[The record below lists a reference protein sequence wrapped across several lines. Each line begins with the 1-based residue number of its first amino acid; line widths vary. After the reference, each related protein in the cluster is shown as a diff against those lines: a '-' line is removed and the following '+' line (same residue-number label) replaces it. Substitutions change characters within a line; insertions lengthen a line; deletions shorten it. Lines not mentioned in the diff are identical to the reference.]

1 MVRLAKFT
9 EDSII
14 DASIEVAAHCGVA
27 AVSISAIAGKV
38 GAPTGSVY
46 HRFESRG
53 AILARAWLRVK
64 ADFRNAVACHW
75 SEGNTWAAVA
85 GFLQWCRDKPL
96 YAKFLLQC
104 EDCPVFNEPLS
115 AELNAALEAEQDAL
129 DLCFRQCLTH
139 LQQGRTE
146 RDSRGEM
153 EAVLRFTLFSSPI
166 AMIKPYLLQDL
177 SIPARIDD
185 VLRASHDAVAA
196 MATVPA
202 ITAVTA
208 TDPASTSLH

>member
-14 DASIEVAAHCGVA
+14 DASIEVVAHCGVA
-27 AVSISAIAGKV
+27 AVSIAAIAGKV

-64 ADFRNAVACHW
+64 ADFRKSVACHW
-75 SEGNTWAAVA
+75 LEGKTWPAVA
-85 GFLQWCRDKPL
+85 AFLQWCRDKPL

-104 EDCPVFNEPLS
+104 EDYPVFSEPLS

-129 DLCFRQCLTH
+129 DLCFRQCIAH
-139 LQQGRTE
+139 MQRGRIEVDDET
-146 RDSRGEM
+146 

-166 AMIKPYLLQDL
+166 AMIKPYLLQDQN
-177 SIPARIDD
+177 IPARIDD
-185 VLRASHDAVAA
+185 VLRASHDAVVAA
-196 MATVPA
+196 HAGTP
-202 ITAVTA
+202 
-208 TDPASTSLH
+208 LH

>member
-14 DASIEVAAHCGVA
+14 DASIEVVAHCGVA
-27 AVSISAIAGKV
+27 AVSISAIAGKA

-64 ADFRNAVACHW
+64 ADFRTAVAGHW
-75 SEGNTWAAVA
+75 SEGDTWAAVA

-104 EDCPVFNEPLS
+104 EDYPVFGEPLS
-115 AELNAALEAEQDAL
+115 PELNAALEAEQEAL
-129 DLCFRQCLTH
+129 DACFRQCLSH
-139 LQQGRTE
+139 LQGNAESACET
-146 RDSRGEM
+146 
-153 EAVLRFTLFSSPI
+153 EAVLRFTLFASPI

-177 SIPARIDD
+177 NIPARIDD
-185 VLRASHDAVAA
+185 VLRASHDAV
-196 MATVPA
+196 VA
-202 ITAVTA
+202 IQVGG
-208 TDPASTSLH
+208 SR

>member
-14 DASIEVAAHCGVA
+14 DAAIEVAAHCGVA
-27 AVSISAIAGKV
+27 AVSISAIAGRA

-64 ADFRNAVACHW
+64 ADFRKTVACHW

-104 EDCPVFNEPLS
+104 EDCPVFSEPLS
-115 AELNAALEAEQDAL
+115 AELNAALEAEQEAL
-129 DLCFRQCLTH
+129 DLCFRQCLAH
-139 LQQGRTE
+139 VPQSQAGADGGTE
-146 RDSRGEM
+146 T
-153 EAVLRFTLFSSPI
+153 EAVLRFTLFAAPT

-177 SIPARIDD
+177 NIPARIDD
-185 VLRASHDAVAA
+185 VLRASHNAVVAA
-196 MATVPA
+196 HAGRP
-202 ITAVTA
+202 
-208 TDPASTSLH
+208 SLH

>member
-14 DASIEVAAHCGVA
+14 DATIEVAAHCGVA
-27 AVSISAIAGKV
+27 AVSISAIAGRA

-64 ADFRNAVACHW
+64 ADFRETVACHW

-85 GFLQWCRDKPL
+85 AFLQWCRDKPL

-115 AELNAALEAEQDAL
+115 AELNAALEAEQEAL
-129 DLCFRQCLTH
+129 DLCFRQCLAH
-139 LQQGRTE
+139 VPQIHAGADGGTE
-146 RDSRGEM
+146 TET
-153 EAVLRFTLFSSPI
+153 EAVLRFTLFAAPT

-177 SIPARIDD
+177 NIPARIDD
-185 VLRASHDAVAA
+185 VLRASHDAVVAA
-196 MATVPA
+196 HAGSP
-202 ITAVTA
+202 
-208 TDPASTSLH
+208 SLH

>member
-14 DASIEVAAHCGVA
+14 NASIDVVAHCGVA
-27 AVSISAIAGKV
+27 AVSISAIASKA

-64 ADFRNAVACHW
+64 ADFREAVACHW
-75 SEGNTWAAVA
+75 TDGNTWAAVA
-85 GFLQWCRDKPL
+85 GFLQWCRDKPV

-115 AELNAALEAEQDAL
+115 AELSAALEAEQDAL
-129 DLCFRQCLTH
+129 DLCFQHCLAH
-139 LQQGRTE
+139 LQKGRAQA
-146 RDSRGEM
+146 DSDA
-153 EAVLRFTLFSSPI
+153 EAVLRFTLFASPI

-177 SIPARIDD
+177 PIPARIDA
-185 VLRASHDAVAA
+185 VLRASHDAVL
-196 MATVPA
+196 T
-202 ITAVTA
+202 
-208 TDPASTSLH
+208 LK

>member
-14 DASIEVAAHCGVA
+14 DASIEVAASCGVA
-27 AVSISAIAGKV
+27 AVSMSAIAGKA
-38 GAPTGSVY
+38 GAPIGSVY

-64 ADFRNAVACHW
+64 ADFRQTVACHW
-75 SEGNTWAAVA
+75 ADGNTWAAVA
-85 GFLQWCRDKPL
+85 GFLQWCRDKPV

-115 AELNAALEAEQDAL
+115 ADLNAELEAEQAAL
-129 DLCFRQCLTH
+129 DQCFSLCLARLKQN
-139 LQQGRTE
+139 RTNGNI
-146 RDSRGEM
+146 DSSADGEA
-153 EAVLRFTLFSSPI
+153 EAILRFTLFASPI

-177 SIPARIDD
+177 DIPARIEQ
-185 VLRASHDAVAA
+185 VLRASHDAVTAA
-196 MATVPA
+196 NSGGSQYQAKG
-202 ITAVTA
+202 
-208 TDPASTSLH
+208 

>member
-14 DASIEVAAHCGVA
+14 DASIEVVARCGVA
-27 AVSISAIAGKV
+27 AVSIAAIAGKA

-64 ADFRNAVACHW
+64 ADFREAVACHW

-85 GFLQWCRDKPL
+85 GFLQWCREKPL
-96 YAKFLLQC
+96 YARFLLQC
-104 EDCPVFNEPLS
+104 EDWPVFGEPLS
-115 AELNAALEAEQDAL
+115 AELSNALEAEQEAL
-129 DLCFRQCLTH
+129 DACFRQCLIH
-139 LQQGRTE
+139 MQPGLADAGDE
-146 RDSRGEM
+146 A
-153 EAVLRFTLFSSPI
+153 EAVLRFTLFASPI

-177 SIPARIDD
+177 SIPARIDA
-185 VLRASHDAVAA
+185 VLRASHDAVVA
-196 MATVPA
+196 VPA
-202 ITAVTA
+202 
-208 TDPASTSLH
+208 DGPR

>member
-9 EDSII
+9 EASII
-14 DASIEVAAHCGVA
+14 DAAIELVAHCGVA
-27 AVSISAIAGKV
+27 AVSIAAIAGKA

-64 ADFRNAVACHW
+64 ADFRQDVACHW
-75 SEGNTWAAVA
+75 TEGHTWAAVS
-85 GFLQWCRDKPL
+85 GFLQWCRDKPV

-104 EDCPVFNEPLS
+104 EDCPVFSDPLS

-129 DLCFRQCLTH
+129 DLCFRQCLAH
-139 LQQGRTE
+139 MQRLGA
-146 RDSRGEM
+146 
-153 EAVLRFTLFSSPI
+153 EAEAILRFTLFSSPI

-177 SIPARIDD
+177 GIPARIDD
-185 VLRASHDAVAA
+185 VLRASHDAVVAA
-196 MATVPA
+196 HAT
-202 ITAVTA
+202 
-208 TDPASTSLH
+208 

>member
-14 DASIEVAAHCGVA
+14 DASIEMVAHCGVA
-27 AVSISAIAGKV
+27 AVSISAIAGKA

-64 ADFRNAVACHW
+64 SDFRNAVACHW
-75 SEGNTWAAVA
+75 SEGDTWAAVA

-104 EDCPVFNEPLS
+104 EDYPVFSEPLS
-115 AELNAALEAEQDAL
+115 AELNAALEAEQEAL
-129 DLCFRQCLTH
+129 DLCFRQCLAH
-139 LQQGRTE
+139 MPQGSADTGAE
-146 RDSRGEM
+146 A

-177 SIPARIDD
+177 NIPACIDD
-185 VLRASHDAVAA
+185 VLRASHDAVVAA
-196 MATVPA
+196 YAG
-202 ITAVTA
+202 
-208 TDPASTSLH
+208 DPSLH

>member
-14 DASIEVAAHCGVA
+14 NASIEVAARCGVA
-27 AVSISAIAGKV
+27 AVSMSAIAGKA
-38 GAPTGSVY
+38 GAPIGSVY

-64 ADFRNAVACHW
+64 ADFRQAVACHW
-75 SEGNTWAAVA
+75 AAGDTWAAVA

-115 AELNAALEAEQDAL
+115 AELHAELEAEQDAL
-129 DLCFRQCLTH
+129 DLCFRQCLARCR
-139 LQQGRTE
+139 QAAADEDSGADTE
-146 RDSRGEM
+146 
-153 EAVLRFTLFSSPI
+153 AILRFTLFASPI

-177 SIPARIDD
+177 DIPARIEH
-185 VLRASHDAVAA
+185 VLRASHDAVHAA
-196 MATVPA
+196 NLGHAHIPA
-202 ITAVTA
+202 KG
-208 TDPASTSLH
+208 